1 MTIKLNYQFI
11 DVKQVNQTSRT
22 LFHLFHL
29 SVSVSVYTDDAAQE
43 ISQLIHL

>member
-22 LFHLFHL
+22 LFQL
-29 SVSVSVYTDDAAQE
+29 SPPLSMSLYTDDAAQE